1 VKKTSVLITEGMYKH
16 SLGIVR
22 ALGKAGY
29 QIGVI
34 GNQWEKGIAGYSRY
48 CSKYYRFKN
57 FSSEKDYIEQLLL
70 TIKSENYA
78 VVIPIGFPIVEWV
91 SRHRNQIEKYSKL
104 VLPDHKLLGLLSNK
118 KTSQELARKH
128 GIPVPGTWYPANEK
142 ELEGIMPALHY
153 PVVIKAV
160 DELGYNQVEYVK
172 NEEELRKAFLRPL
185 LENKPP
191 PLVQEYLTG
200 KACGYFGFFDHGV
213 SLQSFVHERIREYP
227 ATGGSS
233 SCAMS
238 VQNDEILKFG
248 KKLLSEI
255 KYHGV
260 AMVEFKYNST
270 GKPMMLEVN
279 PKFWGSFD
287 LSFACGINFPDLLV
301 KNALNERVETN
312 RTYKEGLTFSWFFDT
327 DWRNAKNQKKVLTYI
342 LQLFKK
348 NTSTNFWFTDPV
360 PSVIVFYKFLVD
372 FYSREK

>member
-1 VKKTSVLITEGMYKH
+1 MYKH

-29 QIGVI
+29 QIGVV

-70 TIKSENYA
+70 TIKSEKYA
-78 VVIPIGFPIVEWV
+78 VVIPIGFPILEWV
-91 SRHRNQIEKYSKL
+91 SRHRNEIEKYSKL

-118 KTSQELARKH
+118 RTSQELARKH
-128 GIPVPGTWYPANEK
+128 GIPVPGTWYPVNEK
-142 ELEGIMPALHY
+142 ELEGIMPVLHY

-160 DELGYNQVEYVK
+160 DELGYNQVEYAK
-172 NEEELRKAFLRPL
+172 NEEELRTAFLRPL

-200 KACGYFGFFDHGV
+200 KACGYFGFFDQGV
-213 SLQSFVHERIREYP
+213 CLQSFVHERIREYP
-227 ATGGSS
+227 PTGGSS
-233 SCAMS
+233 SCAVS
-238 VQNDEILKFG
+238 IQSDEILHYG
-248 KKLLSEI
+248 KKLLSEL

-260 AMVEFKYNST
+260 AMVEFKYNSN

-287 LSFACGINFPDLLV
+287 LSLACGINFPDLV
-301 KNALNERVETN
+301 AKTALNEKCEAN
-312 RTYKEGLTFSWFFDT
+312 KAYKSGYVFSWFFDT
-327 DWRNAKNQKKVLTYI
+327 DWKNARAQNKVFSYFLG
-342 LQLFKK
+342 LFKM
-348 NTSTNFWFTDPV
+348 NTSTNFWLTDPV
-360 PSVIVFYKFLVD
+360 PSAILVFRFLGD
-372 FYSREK
+372 YINFK